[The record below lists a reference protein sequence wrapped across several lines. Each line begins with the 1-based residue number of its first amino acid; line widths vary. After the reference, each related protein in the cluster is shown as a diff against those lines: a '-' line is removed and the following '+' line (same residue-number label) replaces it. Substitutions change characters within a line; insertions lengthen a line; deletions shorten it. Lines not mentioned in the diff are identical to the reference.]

1 MIEYSVA
8 STLLNNC
15 IQNMNFDR
23 IHKAM
28 HAVDW
33 KYYTKS
39 TTPEKEDMIE
49 IIEKLFDS
57 AYECAEKEPVGNV
70 SSGGFEVIVSLLGED
85 SVVIKFV
92 LDSVYSEE
100 L

>member
-1 MIEYSVA
+1 MIDYIDAKVK
-8 STLLNNC
+8 LNNC
-15 IQNMNFDR
+15 IKNMNFDR

-49 IIEKLFDS
+49 MIEKLFDS
-57 AYECAEKEPVGNV
+57 AYECAKKRTCWKCE
-70 SSGGFEVIVSLLGED
+70 FWWI
-85 SVVIKFV
+85 
-92 LDSVYSEE
+92 
-100 L
+100 